1 MTILDIATLF
11 TPLIE
16 AMMFFLLFEAFLK
29 RRDTVPLWGY
39 GVGVLALA
47 GMIAVSNHF
56 LLYSFA
62 NAIGITVSAF
72 IVSWLYQGAWWQRVL
87 IVVLGSLIIGV
98 TEIVVLFLIT
108 ILFSIDVKEVIT
120 TDEYRFL
127 GIIVSKL
134 MGVAVCN
141 VIRIRRRVKRFQED
155 GAYWLMFLLL
165 FASSLVAVFL
175 IFKLTHEVDTT
186 AYNGM
191 AVFAAFGL
199 FFGTFFALYLYE
211 RLAQQSAELRMQE
224 QYQRALRAQLK
235 YQAELRLKQEELR
248 AFKHDITN
256 QLLALDGYFAHG
268 DSAGGRRFLRT
279 LLGNVEATAPSV
291 DTGNTA
297 LDAILSTKQAMAER
311 LGIAFDLRVQIAE
324 SLAVDPVDL
333 GIIFS
338 NALDNAIEACARLDH
353 GERRIRFQ
361 LVQQGEMLVCQIA
374 NTAPPPQD
382 DRLTT
387 SKPDKENHGYGFANL
402 TTALAKYGGTPEVI
416 WADGWFTLSFVIF
429 ANKDHDL

>member
-1 MTILDIATLF
+1 MTVFDLGDLL

-16 AMMFFLLFEAFLK
+16 AVMFFLLFEAFLK
-29 RRDTVPLWGY
+29 RRDPVPLWGY

-56 LLYSFA
+56 LLYRFA
-62 NAIGITVSAF
+62 NVIGITVSAF
-72 IVSWLYQGAWWQRVL
+72 IISWLYQGAWWQRILTAVF
-87 IVVLGSLIIGV
+87 GSLIIGV

-108 ILFSIDVKEVIT
+108 ILFSIDVKEAIT
-120 TDEYRFL
+120 IAEYRFL
-127 GIIVSKL
+127 GIIVSKIL
-134 MGVAVCN
+134 GLAVCN
-141 VIRIRRRVKRFQED
+141 VIRLRHKAKHFQENR
-155 GAYWLMFLLL
+155 AYWLLFVLL

-175 IFKLTHEVDTT
+175 IFKLTHEIGTT
-186 AYNGM
+186 DYNGM
-191 AVFAAFGL
+191 AGFAAFGL

-211 RLAQQSAELRMQE
+211 RLAQQSAALRMQE

-235 YQAELRLKQEELR
+235 HQAELRLQQEALK

-256 QLLALDGYFAHG
+256 QLLVLDGYFACG

-279 LLGNVEATAPSV
+279 LLGSVEAAAPSV
-291 DTGNTA
+291 DTGNIA

-324 SLAVDPVDL
+324 QLAVDPVDL

-338 NALDNAIEACARLDH
+338 NALDNAIEACVRLDH

-374 NTAPPPQD
+374 NTAPSPQD

-402 TTALAKYGGTPEVI
+402 TTALAKYGGTPEVV
-416 WADGWFTLSFVIF
+416 WEDGWFTLSFVLF
-429 ANKDHDL
+429 LDE

>member
-1 MTILDIATLF
+1 MTVFDLGDLL

-16 AMMFFLLFEAFLK
+16 AVMFFLLFEAFLK
-29 RRDTVPLWGY
+29 RRDPVPLWGY
-39 GVGVLALA
+39 GCGVLMLA

-62 NAIGITVSAF
+62 NAVGITVSAF

-98 TEIVVLFLIT
+98 TEMVTLYLIVFV
-108 ILFSIDVKEVIT
+108 FSIGVDKAIQIP
-120 TDEYRFL
+120 EYYFL
-127 GIIVSKL
+127 GMLVSKIL
-134 MGVAVCN
+134 GLAICN
-141 VIRIRRRVKRFQED
+141 GIRVRFRIKPFQEAH
-155 GAYWLMFLLL
+155 AYWLMFLLL

-175 IFKLTHEVDTT
+175 IFKMTYEIDTT

-191 AVFAAFGL
+191 AIFAAFGL

-211 RLAQQSAELRMQE
+211 RLAQQSADLRMQE
-224 QYQRALRAQLK
+224 QYQRALRDQLK
-235 YQAELRLKQEELR
+235 HQAELRLKQEELR

-256 QLLALDGYFAHG
+256 QLLALDGYFARG

-279 LLGNVEATAPSV
+279 LLGDVEAAAPSV
-291 DTGNTA
+291 DTGNIA

-311 LGIAFDLRVQIAE
+311 LGIAFELRVQIAE

-353 GERRIRFQ
+353 GERCIRFQ
-361 LVQQGEMLVCQIA
+361 LMQQGEMLICQIA

-402 TTALAKYGGTPEVI
+402 TTALAKYGGTPEVV
-416 WADGWFTLSFVIF
+416 WEDGWFMLSFVLF
-429 ANKDHDL
+429 LDEEK

>member
-1 MTILDIATLF
+1 MTVFDLGDLL

-16 AMMFFLLFEAFLK
+16 AVMFFLLFEAFLK
-29 RRDTVPLWGY
+29 RRDPVPLWGY
-39 GVGVLALA
+39 GCGVLMLA

-62 NAIGITVSAF
+62 NAIGITASAF

-87 IVVLGSLIIGV
+87 IVVLDSLIIGV
-98 TEIVVLFLIT
+98 TEMLTLYT
-108 ILFSIDVKEVIT
+108 IMFAFSIEV
-120 TDEYRFL
+120 DEAIQISEYYFL
-127 GIIVSKL
+127 GVLTSKIL
-134 MGVAVCN
+134 GLAVCN

-165 FASSLVAVFL
+165 FAGSQAAVFL

-211 RLAQQSAELRMQE
+211 RLAQQSAALRMQE

-235 YQAELRLKQEELR
+235 HQAELRLQQEALK

-256 QLLALDGYFAHG
+256 QLLVLDGYFACG

-279 LLGNVEATAPSV
+279 LLGSVEAAAPSV
-291 DTGNTA
+291 DTGNIA

-374 NTAPPPQD
+374 NTAPSPQD

-402 TTALAKYGGTPEVI
+402 TTALAKYGGTPEVV
-416 WADGWFTLSFVIF
+416 WEDGWFILSFVLF
-429 ANKDHDL
+429 LDE